1 MALPLYL
8 GMLPVCSG
16 HWPAWWSPLPGA
28 TPLFWAK
35 VCASLAS
42 ERRQGS
48 PPVELV
54 RYGSCKRKHVCVYH
68 ACMAKSLCRPPT
80 KRTYG
85 TRSLL
90 CASRSH
96 TQGTKRLLVK
106 GTELCTVLAP

>member
-85 TRSLL
+85 TIDGPGTRSFTV
-90 CASRSH
+90 CFEEPYARNKASP
-96 TQGTKRLLVK
+96 
-106 GTELCTVLAP
+106 C